1 MQELAVFLQFKKV
14 FRSGNFHSHKVPPS
28 LHLSRVTFKK
38 YIQAFLKI
46 GWCEVHGN
54 GFRMKSIRKISLTL
68 PVKFKKVFRLHNG
81 NKAKILTQL
90 RGLVILHK
98 VKHISYVDY
107 CTKHGITYSKLKKHS
122 AKMKAEIING
132 CEGIVQF
139 GTKGIGKAFGRSKTT
154 GHRVKRTLMLLGQL
168 KRRQSKSKLIMR
180 NADISSLNVLREQ
193 FTNLFMIGRNI
204 MQRQADFICYREM

>member
-1 MQELAVFLQFKKV
+1 MFLQFKRV

-28 LHLSRVTFKK
+28 LHISRVTFKK
-38 YIQAFLKI
+38 YIQSFLKI

-68 PVKFKKVFRLHNG
+68 PVKFKKVFRLQNG

-107 CTKHGITYSKLKKHS
+107 CATHGITYSKMKKHS
-122 AKMKAEIING
+122 AKIKAVIING
-132 CEGIVQF
+132 CDGIVQF
-139 GTKGIGKAFGRSKTT
+139 GTKGIGKAFGRSKAT
-154 GHRVKRTLMLLGQL
+154 GHRVKRTLMELGQI
-168 KRRQSKSKLIMR
+168 KRRQVKSKLIMP
-180 NADISSLNVLREQ
+180 NADKISLSILREK
-193 FTNLFMIGRNI
+193 FESLFLMNGNI
-204 MQRQADFICYREM
+204 YQRQPDFICYREM